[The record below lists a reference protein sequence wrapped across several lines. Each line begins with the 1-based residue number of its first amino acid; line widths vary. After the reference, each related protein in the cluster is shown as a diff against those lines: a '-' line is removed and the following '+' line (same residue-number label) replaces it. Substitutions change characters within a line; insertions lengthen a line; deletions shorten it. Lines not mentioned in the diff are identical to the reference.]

1 MDIRNIKN
9 INRKNIVLLIILVLA
24 LLVLFGGAL
33 KNLVIGPSNEQIIK
47 VLEEKGPKL
56 KVETPAA
63 GAKINTEFT
72 VTGKAKVPG
81 QYIRA
86 ILRDAQGNILQRQ
99 TTRMKERHLDWTG
112 FKIPFTYT
120 GKYRGKAELE
130 VYWLYY
136 RDVSR
141 RDVTKIPV
149 NLPPEQTESI
159 QPVQPEQTSQ
169 PGQPVQPPQPGKT
182 PLSFTVLDLSAAPK
196 GLREL
201 AGQNRE
207 KATATGIKLEGNV
220 YLLITR
226 GVKPTGG
233 YNVEI
238 GPVTQETKAGRTVI
252 VVAVK
257 YTDPKPDQM
266 VTQAI
271 TYPMVAAKL
280 NLKTIPHGLSF
291 VFIPEAR

>member
-1 MDIRNIKN
+1 MHWKSITCAVSLKDRILTGALQKARPRLGALQKA
-9 INRKNIVLLIILVLA
+9 LTLPLTLALVLGLA
-24 LLVLFGGAL
+24 LTLGSGC
-33 KNLVIGPSNEQIIK
+33 
-47 VLEEKGPKL
+47 
-56 KVETPAA
+56 A
-63 GAKINTEFT
+63 GQSK
-72 VTGKAKVPG
+72 K
-81 QYIRA
+81 
-86 ILRDAQGNILQRQ
+86 
-99 TTRMKERHLDWTG
+99 
-112 FKIPFTYT
+112 
-120 GKYRGKAELE
+120 
-130 VYWLYY
+130 
-136 RDVSR
+136 
-141 RDVTKIPV
+141 
-149 NLPPEQTESI
+149 LPPEQTESI

-271 TYPMVAAKL
+271 TYPMAAAKL